1 MNCDVILGNFQCIII
16 PSSRGSTP
24 PLNQSLMETM
34 TPSEELLHLRKS
46 IQHMRARVITIELEM
61 SQLAQREKYFIFG
74 GMGYLLL
81 KFIWYLRSK

>member
-1 MNCDVILGNFQCIII
+1 MIFASFNTH
-16 PSSRGSTP
+16 PSFFCSREGTP

-61 SQLAQREKYFIFG
+61 AQLAQREKYFIFG
-74 GMGYLLL
+74 GIGYLLL

>member
-1 MNCDVILGNFQCIII
+1 MLCGI
-16 PSSRGSTP
+16 PCSRGSTP

-46 IQHMRARVITIELEM
+46 IQHMRARVITVELELA
-61 SQLAQREKYFIFG
+61 QLAQREKYFIFG